1 MYEFVLKIWA
11 FLRKIIGIVLII
23 GGVVFWVWF
32 AVQMFGGGK
41 NISNNGDTT
50 DAVRE
55 QLGGA
60 EQAKQDIAD
69 TATGIGETTEKI
81 EEGISGAETAIR
93 DATATSSKFD
103 DILRECENILEQIRG
118 QEQ

>member
-11 FLRKIIGIVLII
+11 FLRKIIGVVLII
-23 GGVVFWVWF
+23 GGVIFWIWF
-32 AVQMFGGGK
+32 AIQMFGSGK
-41 NISNNGDTT
+41 NLPDNGDAT

-60 EQAKQDIAD
+60 EQTKQDIAD
-69 TATGIGETTEKI
+69 TATAIGETTGRI
-81 EEGISGAETAIR
+81 EAGISGAETAIR
-93 DATATSSKFD
+93 DAATTSTKLD